1 MENKK
6 NNKLIFAIFGIVVA
20 ILIAIIVI
28 LVIVL
33 NKKSKTTVKESN
45 VKTDNVAI
53 IDNNSNKN
61 ENSQNLNSNDTNAT
75 TDNVTADNKISK
87 NPIATIDVKNYGTIK
102 VELYPDIAPNTVN
115 NFITLANNG
124 FYDGL
129 TFHRV
134 IKDFIIQGGDKKGDG
149 TGSPYLSDLDSS
161 ISEEQD
167 KEYAIKGEFK
177 ANGYDNSL
185 KHTEGVISMARADYS
200 AYGKTEEG
208 YNSAGSQFFIVTKTT
223 PSLDGLYTSF
233 GKVKEGMDIVHKIE
247 NASTNDDDKPTEDIV
262 INSIKVDTHGEN
274 YELPETLDWFDLYS
288 YLINNY

>member
-53 IDNNSNKN
+53 IDNNNNKN

-124 FYDGL
+124 LPVPILCIG
-129 TFHRV
+129 
-134 IKDFIIQGGDKKGDG
+134 I
-149 TGSPYLSDLDSS
+149 SS
-161 ISEEQD
+161 
-167 KEYAIKGEFK
+167 F
-177 ANGYDNSL
+177 
-185 KHTEGVISMARADYS
+185 
-200 AYGKTEEG
+200 
-208 YNSAGSQFFIVTKTT
+208 
-223 PSLDGLYTSF
+223 YTSL
-233 GKVKEGMDIVHKIE
+233 EDLIIE
-247 NASTNDDDKPTEDIV
+247 NTPDANILVPYICTT
-262 INSIKVDTHGEN
+262 
-274 YELPETLDWFDLYS
+274 
-288 YLINNY
+288 

>member
-1 MENKK
+1 MK
-6 NNKLIFAIFGIVVA
+6 NFEKI
-20 ILIAIIVI
+20 ILIIIIIAAIVGIGF
-28 LVIVL
+28 LGYGYYQKL
-33 NKKSKTTVKESN
+33 TRTV
-45 VKTDNVAI
+45 
-53 IDNNSNKN
+53 
-61 ENSQNLNSNDTNAT
+61 QNP
-75 TDNVTADNKISK
+75 V
-87 NPIATIDVKNYGTIK
+87 ATIEVENFGTIK

-185 KHTEGVISMARADYS
+185 KHTEGVISMARSDYS

-247 NASTNDDDKPTEDIV
+247 NASTNDDDKPTEDI
-262 INSIKVDTHGEN
+262 IISSIKVDTYGEN
-274 YELPETLDWFDLYS
+274 YELPETLDCFDLYS